1 MSQYQVETEVE
12 ELVESKTTLD
22 NSKDLI
28 IYNDDFNTFDHVID
42 SLVKVCKHDSIQAE
56 QCTWIIHYNGKCT
69 VKKGSFD
76 ILRPMRQALSE
87 RGLDA
92 KIH

>member
-1 MSQYQVETEVE
+1 MAETETEADVL
-12 ELVESKTTLD
+12 ELVETKTTIE
-22 NSKDLI
+22 NTKDLI
-28 IYNDDFNTFDHVID
+28 IYNDDYNTFDYVIE
-42 SLVKVCKHDSIQAE
+42 SLVKVCKHEVIQAE
-56 QCTWIIHYNGKCT
+56 QCTWIIHYNGKCA

-76 ILRPMRQALSE
+76 DLRPMRQALSE

>member
-1 MSQYQVETEVE
+1 MAVTETETDVL
-12 ELVESKTTLD
+12 ELVETKTTFED
-22 NSKDLI
+22 TKDLI
-28 IYNDDFNTFDHVID
+28 IYNDDYNTFDYVIE
-42 SLVKVCKHDSIQAE
+42 SLVKVCKHEVIQAE
-56 QCTWIIHYNGKCT
+56 QCTWIIHYNGKCA

-76 ILRPMRQALSE
+76 DLRPMRQALSE